1 MLVGSVPALRGK
13 SFPTQKSAEEP
24 RKAPGFRL
32 PRVSD
37 PAARRCMTS
46 EAFESRG
53 GGYHRYPPCQRLQ
66 QTSGDRERPARHG
79 LEQPHSLSSLFI
91 NMEFLN
97 QIDRSTVALT
107 ILSFI
112 SLLVIYLQH
121 KKILLSPYSNLKLK
135 TSTEPSSSTSSS
147 NPPSSTEDKSARC
160 RECSKLKL
168 ISELKICSKCKIP
181 PTQNSNTNDLNF
193 YYCDQKCQRANWK
206 THKLICGN
214 FKDLQPTSSDP
225 YAALNPLNS
234 PPTDLLSNAHFEKKR
249 AEIEGLLKKWCE
261 FHKNVLIFA
270 AIHGLDLIRSPHNS
284 KLILLMISLT
294 LNEENQSEKFTE
306 ITDDEDQDT
315 AIKNS
320 DVSQGPIHS
329 KFTVAHVGSLDSAN
343 FFNANVG
350 MSNAMKEI
358 ENVRTRVKEKGG
370 LGVATLLI
378 RCGPI
383 VQVFPVGLPSQ
394 SDLDAVPR
402 QTNWRAIFDEAIKSG
417 IPWKPR
423 S

>member
-1 MLVGSVPALRGK
+1 MQRM
-13 SFPTQKSAEEP
+13 FEAE
-24 RKAPGFRL
+24 
-32 PRVSD
+32 
-37 PAARRCMTS
+37 
-46 EAFESRG
+46 
-53 GGYHRYPPCQRLQ
+53 
-66 QTSGDRERPARHG
+66 
-79 LEQPHSLSSLFI
+79 
-91 NMEFLN
+91 
-97 QIDRSTVALT
+97 
-107 ILSFI
+107 
-112 SLLVIYLQH
+112 
-121 KKILLSPYSNLKLK
+121 
-135 TSTEPSSSTSSS
+135 
-147 NPPSSTEDKSARC
+147 
-160 RECSKLKL
+160 
-168 ISELKICSKCKIP
+168 
-181 PTQNSNTNDLNF
+181 
-193 YYCDQKCQRANWK
+193 KCQRANWK

-225 YAALNPLNS
+225 YTALNPLH
-234 PPTDLLSNAHFEKKR
+234 PPSTDLLSNAHFEKKR

-270 AIHGLDLIRSPHNS
+270 AIHGLDLIRNPHNS

-306 ITDDEDQDT
+306 ITDDEDQDK
-315 AIKNS
+315 AIKNQ
-320 DVSQGPIHS
+320 DGSQGSIHS

-358 ENVRTRVKEKGG
+358 ESVRTRVKEKGG

-394 SDLDAVPR
+394 SDLDVVPR